1 MTLWIDKFGML
12 LRFHNISPKI
22 FKGMLKI
29 FVTLLCLWVTSNQA
43 SNDRSLHIQQTKI
56 QTNKSRLLNLS
67 ELDTSIAVG
76 KYLSIYKDFENNK
89 TISEIVNLKEN
100 NWQPS
105 LKSIPSFGYQNSTVW
120 FRLRV
125 LSDLNRNLN
134 YLINIANSNLDEV
147 NIHIFKNDSLL
158 DSFQFGDH
166 FPFSQREINDRYF
179 LTPIELNSNSQ
190 YDIYISVFNL
200 GTLQVPLYLQSHET
214 VASENQSSLLLWGIY
229 FGLTMIMTL
238 YNFILYLSVRDRSY
252 LLFSLFILANVLLHA
267 CLQGF
272 GFQYVWPKNESVNE
286 WLLPTSNASVYVFGG
301 LFISQFVK
309 LKSISSW
316 QYIAMM
322 FVVFTSTFMLFASPW
337 LPYQISVYI
346 NTTMGF
352 PFALVGIL
360 ASVTALRKGNQEV
373 RFFLV
378 SWVIFAVAAFI
389 LTANKLGFIP
399 RNVFTENGIQIG
411 NALSILFISL
421 ALADRINIEK
431 KQRISS
437 GEETLRLEKE
447 ARANKEKQFELELQA
462 KEAELKAQSEI
473 ITAREEVLLAKAKS
487 KTKSN
492 FLATMSHEIRT
503 PLNGILGMSGM
514 LSETILTS
522 KQQDI
527 LDVIT
532 SSGRSLLNL
541 INDIL
546 DLSKI
551 ESGKMEMEC
560 RVFDVHQLH
569 RETIRNFEL
578 LAKDKSIQLVCEIAQ
593 NVPQY
598 IKSDSNRFQQILL
611 NLLGNAL
618 KFTEKGSV
626 RLKVSCIENTNSE
639 NQKVSSIIKTEVID
653 SGIGMTEKQQSKLFQ
668 SFSQADSS
676 TTRKYGGTGLGL
688 SISKKITELLG
699 GNIGVISKRNEGSN
713 FWFDTPNLRMNDE
726 EVAEFKREQ
735 CSEIKDEKQQE
746 IKDKLEGL
754 TVLVAEDNKVNQM
767 VIKGMLSK
775 LGLKCYI
782 AENGKE
788 ALEYVKNYYDEI
800 NAVLMDCEM
809 PVMDGYQATRE
820 IRAWE
825 KAQRKQSLPILAV
838 TAHALKEMVQDSL
851 DAGMDGHISKP
862 IDKQILHDA
871 LLKHLLT
878 Q

>member
-1 MTLWIDKFGML
+1 ML
-12 LRFHNISPKI
+12 LDFRDNPSKT
-22 FKGMLKI
+22 FKGLLI
-29 FVTLLCLWVTSNQA
+29 ILAALLCLWIPSNQA
-43 SNDRSLHIQQTKI
+43 SNEIDIQAPLAKI
-56 QTNKSRLLNLS
+56 QTKQSTQLS
-67 ELDTSIAVG
+67 IGEFDSSVAIG
-76 KYLSIYKDFENNK
+76 KYLLIYKDFENNK
-89 TISEIVNLKEN
+89 IISEVVNLSDSD
-100 NWQPS
+100 WQPS
-105 LKSIPSFGYQNSTVW
+105 LKDIPSFGYQETTLW

-125 LSDLNRNLN
+125 INNLNHNLN

-147 NIHIFKNDSLL
+147 NIYIFKNGLL
-158 DSFQFGDH
+158 LNRFEFGDH
-166 FPFSQREINDRYF
+166 SPFDQREINDRYF
-179 LTPIELNSNSQ
+179 LTPVQLNSNSQ
-190 YDIYISVFNL
+190 YDIYVSVFNL
-200 GTLQVPLYLQSHET
+200 GTLQVPIYLQSHEL

-229 FGLTMIMTL
+229 FGLCMIMAL
-238 YNFILYLSVRDRSY
+238 YNFILYLSVRDSSY
-252 LLFSLFILANVLLHA
+252 LLFALFILGNILFHA
-267 CLQGF
+267 CMQGF
-272 GFQYVWPKNESVNE
+272 GFQYVWPNFESINE
-286 WLLPTSNASVYVFGG
+286 WLLPTSNASLYVFGG

-322 FVVFTSTFMLFASPW
+322 FVISISTFMLFASPW
-337 LPYQISVYI
+337 LPYQTSVYI
-346 NTTMGF
+346 NTFLGF
-352 PFALVGIL
+352 PFSVVSIIAC
-360 ASVTALRKGNQEV
+360 VTALRQGNQEV

-378 SWVIFAVAAFI
+378 SWVIFVVAAFV
-389 LTANKLGFIP
+389 LTANKLGIVP
-399 RNVFTENGIQIG
+399 RNIFTENGLQIG

-431 KQRISS
+431 KQRIASDK
-437 GEETLRLEKE
+437 EALRLEKE
-447 ARANKEKQFELELQA
+447 ARANKEKQFELEIQA

-487 KTKSN
+487 KTKSS

-514 LSETILTS
+514 LSDTTLTA
-522 KQQDI
+522 KQQGF

-551 ESGKMEMEC
+551 ESGKMEVEY

-569 RETIRNFEL
+569 RETIRTFEL
-578 LAKDKSIQLVCEIAQ
+578 LAKDKSIQLVCEIEPT
-593 NVPQY
+593 VSQY
-598 IKSDSNRFQQILL
+598 MKSDSNRLQQVLL

-618 KFTEKGSV
+618 KFTEKGCI
-626 RLKVSCIENTNSE
+626 RLKVSCSKVTDIESQRFSN
-639 NQKVSSIIKTEVID
+639 IIKTEVID
-653 SGIGMTEKQQSKLFQ
+653 SGIGLTEKQQSKLFQ

-688 SISKKITELLG
+688 SISKKIIELLG
-699 GNIGVISKRNEGSN
+699 GKIGVISKKNEGST
-713 FWFDTPNLRMNDE
+713 FWFDTPNLKMTDE
-726 EVAEFKREQ
+726 EVEEFKREQ
-735 CSEIKDEKQQE
+735 CSLLKDEKQKE

-782 AENGKE
+782 AENGEE
-788 ALEYVKNYYDEI
+788 ALEHVKNYYDEI
-800 NAVLMDCEM
+800 DAVLMDCEM

-825 KAQRKQSLPILAV
+825 KSQGKKSLPILAV

-871 LLKHLLT
+871 LLKHLVT
-878 Q
+878 K